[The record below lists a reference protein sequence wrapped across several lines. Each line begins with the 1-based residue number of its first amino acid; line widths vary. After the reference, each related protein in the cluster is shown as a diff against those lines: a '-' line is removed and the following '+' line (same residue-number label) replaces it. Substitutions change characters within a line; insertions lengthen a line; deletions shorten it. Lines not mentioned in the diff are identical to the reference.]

1 MHISGR
7 FGRHA
12 PIGGQPAG
20 GTSWKMEPITLL
32 LADDHDVVRTGLKTL
47 LETQPGFKVVG
58 EARNGEEAI
67 QRAIET
73 RPTLVLM
80 DISMPGMDG
89 LEATRRLKISCPET
103 QVLAL
108 TIHDDKQ
115 YFMAM
120 LAAGASGYLTK
131 QAAAEDLVAAIHA
144 VAAGQVF
151 LQPALARWLLEDYQ
165 RLTGDNPVD
174 TSSGAGHDEAAGLS
188 VLSPRER
195 QVLESVAQGKS
206 NLEIGRQLK
215 LSHKTIAR
223 HRERIMAKLNLH
235 SRTELV
241 KFAIRTG
248 LISLE

>member
-1 MHISGR
+1 
-7 FGRHA
+7 
-12 PIGGQPAG
+12 
-20 GTSWKMEPITLL
+20 MEAITLL
-32 LADDHDVVRTGLKTL
+32 LADDHDVVRTGLKSL
-47 LETQPGFKVVG
+47 LESQPGLRVVA

-67 QRAIET
+67 QRALQT
-73 RPTLVLM
+73 RPDLVLM

-89 LEATRRLKISCPET
+89 LEATRQLKLSCPDT

-144 VAAGQVF
+144 VAAGHVF

-165 RLTGDNPVD
+165 RLSGENPAGASRLED
-174 TSSGAGHDEAAGLS
+174 SQPAGSGLN
-188 VLSPRER
+188 VLSARER
-195 QVLESVAQGKS
+195 QVLELVAQGKS
-206 NLEIGRQLK
+206 NMEIGRELK
-215 LSHKTIAR
+215 LSPKTIAR
-223 HRERIMAKLNLH
+223 HRERIMGKLNLH